1 MLIAKIQGPR
11 VNQDIRSREVRVI
24 GPDGSQLGILSISE
38 ALSKADDCN
47 LDLVEI
53 APQAVPPVCK
63 IIDYGRYKYEQ
74 SKKQHAAR
82 AHQRIIHV
90 KEVKVR
96 PQTDQHDIGFKVGH
110 IRRFIEHGDKTKVL
124 MQFRGREMAHTQVG
138 VDVLTK
144 MYEEVVDIAQLE
156 QAPRMEGNCMV
167 MILAP
172 KAH

>member
-11 VNQDIRSREVRVI
+11 INQDIRSREVRVI
-24 GPDGSQLGILSISE
+24 APDGSQLGVLSITE
-38 ALSKADDCN
+38 ALGKADDYG

-53 APQAVPPVCK
+53 APQGVPPVCK
-63 IIDYGRYKYEQ
+63 IVDYGKYKYEQ

-90 KEVKVR
+90 KEVKIR
-96 PQTDQHDIGFKVGH
+96 PQTDQHDIDFKVGH
-110 IRRFIEHGDKTKVL
+110 IRRFIEQGDKTKVL
-124 MQFRGREMAHTQVG
+124 MQFRGREMAHTAIG
-138 VDVLTK
+138 KDALIK
-144 MYEEVVDIAQLE
+144 MYEAVVDVAQLE

-172 KAH
+172 KPH